1 MKPDDLG
8 AEALLACCGSDV
20 WAQKMMASRPFGDA
34 ETLHR
39 TADEIWFSL
48 RREDWLEAFSRH
60 PRIGDKSSNNWPAQE
75 QQGMSAASEKTAR
88 RMRELNEQ
96 YERTFGWIFIVCATN
111 KSAEAMRQ
119 LLEQRLS
126 NDPDTELRVAA
137 DEQAEIMH
145 LRLDKLL
152 AE

>member
-1 MKPDDLG
+1 VRPDDLG
-8 AEALLACCGSDV
+8 AEALLRCCGSEV
-20 WAQKMMASRPFGDA
+20 WAQRMLASRPFGDA

-48 RREDWLEAFSRH
+48 RREDWLEAFSKH
-60 PRIGDKSSNNWPAQE
+60 PKIGDKASSNWSAQE
-75 QQGMSAASEKTAR
+75 QQGMSTASEETAR

-96 YERTFGWIFIVCATN
+96 YERKFGWRFIVCATG
-111 KSAEAMRQ
+111 KPADEMRS

-126 NDPDTELRVAA
+126 NDPDTELRIAA
-137 DEQAEIMH
+137 DEQAKIMH